1 MQPHPFSCRHHPTF
15 WPNAAEYAH
24 RSSSFLSNPPS
35 GLVSSS
41 SKVKPNDQ
49 WSLKEL
55 LPLLSTC
62 KDEIFN
68 IVFRSIH
75 RVESEVH
82 QRFAKGKKEQHSKT
96 LDDLVD
102 TYLFVFEQLMLYLP
116 DEIHN
121 DHWKLPEME
130 IVLAKLL
137 NPRNHIKV
145 LKVGVRCT
153 TLWCSILGVR
163 MTPKCWRLYNTMI
176 SLFDVETWCR
186 PAAAASTTTAT
197 ATATATATVTATA
210 TPASPSTMGGGV
222 TLRLSPTASP
232 TASPKASP
240 KPLPKCSPKSKR
252 KTGSFA
258 ALDENQHPTPTHPTH
273 RYPPPLYPDTS
284 ATPATTTTSS
294 SASSSFAS
302 DEPDGGIFIVAR
314 LVDIFLE
321 AMTNSVLDESGQNDA
336 VSGGGGGGSGSST
349 TVSAAETTT
358 RYSTTQFFF
367 LYEAWCRFHLPIAY
381 PNTFLPSRDAA
392 ALAEQEALPSHL
404 RTHSSTDAL
413 AASSEAA
420 PRTPNYL
427 DLPADGQL
435 SEGGAAAP
443 PPLTLPQEAQ
453 AAQQRNAETML
464 AHVRMVIVQWFIFW
478 FKSQSPRCLAIQAQ
492 FCWRKRDLGVVHAI
506 FGEALKLPI
515 ENVRCYTL
523 TYILYYFHVECRTL

>member
-1 MQPHPFSCRHHPTF
+1 M
-15 WPNAAEYAH
+15 
-24 RSSSFLSNPPS
+24 
-35 GLVSSS
+35 
-41 SKVKPNDQ
+41 
-49 WSLKEL
+49 
-55 LPLLSTC
+55 
-62 KDEIFN
+62 
-68 IVFRSIH
+68 
-75 RVESEVH
+75 
-82 QRFAKGKKEQHSKT
+82 
-96 LDDLVD
+96 
-102 TYLFVFEQLMLYLP
+102 
-116 DEIHN
+116 
-121 DHWKLPEME
+121 
-130 IVLAKLL
+130 
-137 NPRNHIKV
+137 
-145 LKVGVRCT
+145 
-153 TLWCSILGVR
+153 
-163 MTPKCWRLYNTMI
+163 
-176 SLFDVETWCR
+176 
-186 PAAAASTTTAT
+186 
-197 ATATATATVTATA
+197 
-210 TPASPSTMGGGV
+210 
-222 TLRLSPTASP
+222 
-232 TASPKASP
+232 
-240 KPLPKCSPKSKR
+240 
-252 KTGSFA
+252 
-258 ALDENQHPTPTHPTH
+258 
-273 RYPPPLYPDTS
+273 
-284 ATPATTTTSS
+284 
-294 SASSSFAS
+294 
-302 DEPDGGIFIVAR
+302 AR

-420 PRTPNYL
+420 PRTPNHL

-523 TYILYYFHVECRTL
+523 TYIIYYLHVKCRTL